1 MLFFA
6 DSGERAGSQAM
17 LMGSATTV
25 IVLTL
30 LAINALDNP
39 YRHGLGRIDRS
50 RWSGRCGSWTS
61 ARAVVNDRAPL
72 PCDARGRCGRVL
84 MDGTRHGHFDRR
96 FELAATVLLA
106 MAAVA
111 TAWAAY
117 QSARWHG
124 EQAKAQSAS
133 IAARVESTRS
143 ANVANRQAQI
153 DVALFTQWVDAYARN
168 ETELADFYRQRFRAE
183 FRPAFEA
190 WVATRPRTNPDAPL
204 SPFAMPQYKLAATA
218 TADRLEAQAA
228 AMSQRVGRFIQRA
241 DDYALAVVL
250 FAASLF
256 FAGISTRL
264 RSPTTRMVVLG
275 LGYALFLGN
284 LIWIA
289 TFPVSLA
296 V

>member
-1 MLFFA
+1 MMQ
-6 DSGERAGSQAM
+6 D
-17 LMGSATTV
+17 
-25 IVLTL
+25 
-30 LAINALDNP
+30 
-39 YRHGLGRIDRS
+39 RH
-50 RWSGRCGSWTS
+50 
-61 ARAVVNDRAPL
+61 
-72 PCDARGRCGRVL
+72 
-84 MDGTRHGHFDRR
+84 

-133 IAARVESTRS
+133 IAARVESTRE
-143 ANVANRQAQI
+143 ANVANRQGQI
-153 DVALFTQWVDAYARN
+153 DVALFTQWVDAYALD
-168 ETELADFYRQRFRAE
+168 ETELAAFYRKRFRPE
-183 FRPAFEA
+183 FRPAFQA
-190 WVATRPRTNPDAPL
+190 WVATRPRVNPDAPL

-218 TADRLEAQAA
+218 KADSLEAKATA
-228 AMSQRVGRFIQRA
+228 FSASVGGFIQRA
-241 DDYALAVVL
+241 DNYSLAVVL

-264 RSPTTRMVVLG
+264 RSPTPRMVVLG
-275 LGYALFLGN
+275 LGYTLFLGS

-289 TFPVSLA
+289 TFPVSLS

>member
-1 MLFFA
+1 MEGA
-6 DSGERAGSQAM
+6 RQ
-17 LMGSATTV
+17 
-25 IVLTL
+25 
-30 LAINALDNP
+30 
-39 YRHGLGRIDRS
+39 GR
-50 RWSGRCGSWTS
+50 
-61 ARAVVNDRAPL
+61 
-72 PCDARGRCGRVL
+72 
-84 MDGTRHGHFDRR
+84 FDRR

-133 IAARVESTRS
+133 IAARVESTRA

-153 DVALFTQWVDAYARN
+153 DVALFTQWADAYARD
-168 ETELADFYRQRFRAE
+168 ETELADFYRKRFRAE

-190 WVATRPRTNPDAPL
+190 WVATRPRTNPTAPL
-204 SPFAMPQYKLAATA
+204 SPFALPQYKLAATA
-218 TADRLEAQAA
+218 KADRLEVQAA
-228 AMSQRVGRFIQRA
+228 AFSQQVGRLIQRA
-241 DDYALAVVL
+241 DNYALAGVL

-264 RSPTTRMVVLG
+264 RSPRARMVVLG
-275 LGYALFLGN
+275 LGYALFLGSV
-284 LIWIA
+284 IWIV
-289 TFPVSLA
+289 TFPVSLS

>member
-1 MLFFA
+1 MMQ
-6 DSGERAGSQAM
+6 D
-17 LMGSATTV
+17 
-25 IVLTL
+25 
-30 LAINALDNP
+30 
-39 YRHGLGRIDRS
+39 RH
-50 RWSGRCGSWTS
+50 
-61 ARAVVNDRAPL
+61 
-72 PCDARGRCGRVL
+72 
-84 MDGTRHGHFDRR
+84 

-133 IAARVESTRS
+133 IAARVESTRE
-143 ANVANRQAQI
+143 ANVANRQGQI
-153 DVALFTQWVDAYARN
+153 DVALFTQWVDAYALD
-168 ETELADFYRQRFRAE
+168 ETELAAFYRKRFRPE
-183 FRPAFEA
+183 FRPAFQA
-190 WVATRPRTNPDAPL
+190 WVATRPRVNPDAPL

-218 TADRLEAQAA
+218 KADSLEAKATA
-228 AMSQRVGRFIQRA
+228 FSASVGRFIQRA
-241 DDYALAVVL
+241 DNYSLAVVL

-264 RSPTTRMVVLG
+264 RSPTPRMVVLG
-275 LGYALFLGN
+275 LGYTLFLGS

-289 TFPVSLA
+289 TFPVSLS